1 MLDTLTLMDRLTEAG
16 LEQRHANA
24 IAHAIN
30 DAQGDVIHRRDME
43 CLATK
48 SDLSALEAR
57 LTWRFVGALVA
68 VAGLQV
74 AATAA
79 VFRVLVQ

>member
-1 MLDTLTLMDRLTEAG
+1 MLDTLTLADRLTAAG
-16 LEQRHANA
+16 LEPRHAQA

-30 DAQGDVIHRRDME
+30 DAQGDAVHRRDIDS
-43 CLATK
+43 LATR

-79 VFRVLVQ
+79 VFRVLTQ